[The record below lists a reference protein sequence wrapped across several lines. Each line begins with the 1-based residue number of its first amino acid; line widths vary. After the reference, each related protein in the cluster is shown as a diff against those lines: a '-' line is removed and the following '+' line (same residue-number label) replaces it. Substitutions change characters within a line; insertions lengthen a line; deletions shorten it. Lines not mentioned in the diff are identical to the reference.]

1 MMHLKNLSTI
11 QFRAIPKWIIGTL
24 FGVAGIGF
32 ADATYLTVNH
42 FSTFSL
48 PCLVGSCEVVLRSS
62 YSEFLGIPVALFGA
76 MYYLAVLAILFYYI
90 DTKHPERKP
99 LAFKTVLFLT
109 PVGMVASLY
118 FFAVQAFVLHAFCQ
132 FCLISA
138 LTSTLLFIIALFVF
152 LKLRLPRL
160 G

>member
-1 MMHLKNLSTI
+1 M
-11 QFRAIPKWIIGTL
+11 QFKVIPKWILGSF
-24 FGVAGIGF
+24 FGVAGVGF

-48 PCLVGSCEVVLRSS
+48 PCLVGSCEVVLRSA

-76 MYYLAVLAILFYYI
+76 IYYVAILAVLFYYI

-99 LAFKTVLFLT
+99 KAFSVALCLT
-109 PVGMVASLY
+109 PVGMLASLY
-118 FFAVQAFVLHAFCQ
+118 FFTVQAFVLHAFCQ

-138 LTSTLLFIIALFVF
+138 LTSTLLFIIALYVF
-152 LKLRLPRL
+152 LKLKLPRQ